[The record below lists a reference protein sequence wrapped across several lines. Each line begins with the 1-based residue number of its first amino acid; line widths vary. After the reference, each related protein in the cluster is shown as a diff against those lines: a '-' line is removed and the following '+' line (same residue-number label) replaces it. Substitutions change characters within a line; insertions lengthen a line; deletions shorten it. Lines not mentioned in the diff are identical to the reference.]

1 MNLLVT
7 GAAGFIGSHF
17 VLRHSEQY
25 PGDKI
30 VVLDL
35 LTYAGS
41 KDLLAPVAA
50 KITFVKGDIADSK
63 LVASLIKDHAIDVV
77 INFAAETHV
86 DRSITDALPFIHTN
100 ITGVQVL
107 CEVIRDYPQT
117 KLFHISTDEVYGDLQ
132 DNDAPYKLGD
142 PLTPSSPYAA
152 SKAAGEMRVT
162 TDTLPGDLLTE
173 FERPAD
179 ILTML
184 IVLHYDPR
192 EPVVEC
198 INVTKIAKT
207 VRLYVID
214 TINMRYIDSLKNSVE
229 CLTSCDEKNL

>member
-1 MNLLVT
+1 
-7 GAAGFIGSHF
+7 
-17 VLRHSEQY
+17 
-25 PGDKI
+25 
-30 VVLDL
+30 
-35 LTYAGS
+35 
-41 KDLLAPVAA
+41 
-50 KITFVKGDIADSK
+50 
-63 LVASLIKDHAIDVV
+63 
-77 INFAAETHV
+77 
-86 DRSITDALPFIHTN
+86 
-100 ITGVQVL
+100 
-107 CEVIRDYPQT
+107 
-117 KLFHISTDEVYGDLQ
+117 
-132 DNDAPYKLGD
+132 
-142 PLTPSSPYAA
+142 
-152 SKAAGEMRVT
+152 VT